1 MRNSGMTNKDMLINL
16 TTDVAVIKN
25 EMKNI
30 GEHLKQLNGKVA
42 EHEREIKTNSLKL
55 AKIIGTTGVVTAVFT
70 SVVVV
75 IIQSVIWWRNNN
87 GKKRR
92 SYS

>member
-75 IIQSVIWWRNNN
+75 IIQSVI
-87 GKKRR
+87 
-92 SYS
+92 